1 MEVTSR
7 PPFCAAPFSDRA
19 ARANVVTPL
28 YALII
33 IASGMEAQDREGK
46 KFSKFNDES
55 KKEIYSGEKGS
66 AAAAGLNNFRT
77 LEDASDAGKTLC
89 ACWLPVE
96 SCSYAILIASLIL
109 HSSTTSCL
117 CRAFF

>member
-1 MEVTSR
+1 MKEYSKLN
-7 PPFCAAPFSDRA
+7 D
-19 ARANVVTPL
+19 
-28 YALII
+28 
-33 IASGMEAQDREGK
+33 ASK
-46 KFSKFNDES
+46 L
-55 KKEIYSGEKGS
+55 EIYVGEKGS

-77 LEDASDAGKTLC
+77 FQDASDAGKTLC

-96 SCSYAILIASLIL
+96 SCSYDVLIASLIL